1 MHVHSGAKDNF
12 SCNVGS
18 FWHLNNLAKN
28 QLLNDVR
35 RYFAASQHLP
45 HHHFPQVNSRYAM
58 KCRCLTCKW
67 RTQSTDNGNA
77 IALTGNKR

>member
-1 MHVHSGAKDNF
+1 MYIHPGAQDNF
-12 SCNVGS
+12 TRNVGC
-18 FWHLNNLAKN
+18 FRHLHDLAEN
-28 QLLNDVR
+28 QLFDDLR

-45 HHHFPQVNSRYAM
+45 HHHFPQIDGRYAM
-58 KCRCLTCKW
+58 KRRCLTRKR